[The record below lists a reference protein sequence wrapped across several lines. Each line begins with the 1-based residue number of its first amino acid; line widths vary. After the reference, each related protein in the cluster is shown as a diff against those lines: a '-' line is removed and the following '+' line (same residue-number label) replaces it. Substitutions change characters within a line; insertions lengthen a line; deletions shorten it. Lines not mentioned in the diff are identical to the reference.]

1 MLEEWVHGDLQ
12 PDLTL
17 YLDLD
22 PEVAALRIANR
33 ERDRM
38 EQEQMSFFH
47 KVRQGYLARAAAD
60 ARFCTVDAS
69 LPLVDVQRAVCLQV
83 KEFVGFHRQG
93 VS

>member
-1 MLEEWVHGDLQ
+1 VHGDLQ

-33 ERDRM
+33 DLDRM

-60 ARFCTVDAS
+60 SRFRTVDAS
-69 LPLVDVQRAVCLQV
+69 LPLVDVQQLVCQQV
-83 KEFVGFHRQG
+83 KEFVSSHMPG
-93 VS
+93 VK

>member
-1 MLEEWVHGDLQ
+1 MHGDLQ

-60 ARFCTVDAS
+60 ARFRTVDAS